1 MAQVILG
8 GIPVT
13 LETGEP
19 QHLYSYAGGRTD
31 VRLSQGK
38 PVAMRSF
45 TKRLITISG
54 TGWVSTGLDSLNW
67 DNYHI
72 LQCAVPLRVSGSSSS
87 LTITAD
93 SRPDEP
99 VLAQALVDG
108 QWVGA
113 SVAMTGRVGDITPV
127 TGATM
132 YTLTWYPQFTVLCEP
147 PDEGYGSGAV
157 DWQIICSEV

>member
-1 MAQVILG
+1 MPQVILG

-31 VRLSQGK
+31 VRLSKGK

-54 TGWVSTGLDSLNW
+54 SGWVSTGLDSLNW
-67 DNYHI
+67 DEYQV
-72 LQCAVPLRVSGSSSS
+72 LQCSAPLRVSGSSVS

-108 QWVGA
+108 HWVFTP
-113 SVAMTGRVGDITPV
+113 VTMTGRVGQITPV

-157 DWQIICSEV
+157 DWQITCSEV

>member
-1 MAQVILG
+1 MPQVILG

-54 TGWVSTGLDSLNW
+54 SGWVSTGLDSLNW
-67 DNYHI
+67 DEYQV
-72 LQCAVPLRVSGSSSS
+72 LQCSAPLRVSGSSVS

-108 QWVGA
+108 HWVFTP
-113 SVAMTGRVGDITPV
+113 VTMTGRVGQITPV

-157 DWQIICSEV
+157 DWQITCSEV